1 VKKMAKLGKV
11 SVILP
16 AYNEEK
22 ALAKVVR
29 EVIKVMR
36 GSKFKF
42 EVVITDD
49 GSKDRTFEIAKN
61 LAREFR
67 EVKAFTHGV
76 NKGKVAAVKTCVSK
90 ASGEVIVI
98 MDADY
103 TYPARFIPE
112 MLEKVSEGYDMVLGN
127 RFGLDTSMS
136 KTHRLGNDF
145 FSAVISLVSGVEIRD
160 VQTGFRAFRKEM
172 FQEMELTAKR
182 FEYETEQTIKAAK
195 RGYRI
200 CEIPIE
206 YRERLGESKLNGF
219 SDGLK
224 IMIAII
230 KFALLETLRG
240 GAGRKR

>member
-1 VKKMAKLGKV
+1 
-11 SVILP
+11 
-16 AYNEEK
+16 
-22 ALAKVVR
+22 
-29 EVIKVMR
+29 
-36 GSKFKF
+36 
-42 EVVITDD
+42 
-49 GSKDRTFEIAKN
+49 
-61 LAREFR
+61 
-67 EVKAFTHGV
+67 
-76 NKGKVAAVKTCVSK
+76 
-90 ASGEVIVI
+90 
-98 MDADY
+98 
-103 TYPARFIPE
+103 
-112 MLEKVSEGYDMVLGN
+112 
-127 RFGLDTSMS
+127 
-136 KTHRLGNDF
+136 
-145 FSAVISLVSGVEIRD
+145 
-160 VQTGFRAFRKEM
+160 M